1 MKFTWDTKKAG
12 RVLAEHKIDFG
23 KIKDVFD
30 DPFAVEY
37 IDEIHST
44 DDEVRFA
51 IIGLTVEYGLIH
63 LVFTEVSENHLH
75 FITAR
80 KAENRIV
87 KFYEQNRSRI

>member
-1 MKFTWDTKKAG
+1 MKFTWDTKKA
-12 RVLAEHKIDFG
+12 RLVLAEHKIDFG

-30 DPFAVEY
+30 DPVAVEY

-51 IIGLTVEYGLIH
+51 IIGLTIEYGLIH
-63 LVFTEVSENHLH
+63 LVFTEISETHLH

-80 KAENRIV
+80 KAESRIV